1 VKTAVMNILQK
12 AIEEE
17 NLPGA
22 LISISEN
29 GQLLLRE
36 SFGNRTV
43 FPVKE
48 SMDMNTVFDLA
59 SLTKVVATL
68 PALLLLMD
76 QKQIHL
82 EDKVARFIPEF
93 SWNGKESVTIEHLLT
108 HTSGLPAFK
117 PFFKEQLNKEEV
129 IHSICHSAIESP
141 VGKQVIYSDLGFIM
155 LSAIVEQAT
164 GQSFEYFVEN
174 EIFTALGMNETCF
187 NPDFP
192 LNRYAA
198 TEFDAAA
205 KTYKRGIVHDEN
217 AETMG
222 GISGHAGLFST
233 CADLEKFASM
243 IENNGTINHKQF
255 ISSEIIELSRKN
267 FTQNDRLSR
276 GLGWELNVHSDCS
289 CGAFFSKKAYGH
301 TGFTGTSIW
310 FDPKQKIHIILLTNY
325 VHYGRNPI
333 WINSMREAI
342 HTASIVSNK

>member
-1 VKTAVMNILQK
+1 MKLAVMNILRK

-22 LISISEN
+22 LISISKG
-29 GQLLLRE
+29 GQPLLRE
-36 SFGNRTV
+36 SIGNRTV

-48 SMDMNTVFDLA
+48 PMDMNTVFDLA

-68 PALLLLMD
+68 PAVLLLMD
-76 QKQIHL
+76 QRQIHL
-82 EDKVARFIPEF
+82 SDKVAQFIPEF
-93 SWNGKESVTIEHLLT
+93 AQGEKESVTIQHLLT

-117 PFFKEQLNKEEV
+117 PFYKEKLNKEEV
-129 IHSICHSAIESP
+129 IYSICHSTLESP
-141 VGKQVIYSDLGFIM
+141 VGKRVIYSDLGFIM

-164 GQSFEYFVEN
+164 GQSFEHFVEN
-174 EIFTALGMNETCF
+174 EIFTLLGMNETGF
-187 NPDFP
+187 NPGFT

-198 TEFDAAA
+198 TEYDAST

-217 AETMG
+217 AETIG

-243 IENNGTINHKQF
+243 IENNGFFNNKPF

-276 GLGWELNVHSDCS
+276 GLGWELNVHLDRS
-289 CGAFFSKKAYGH
+289 CGASFSKKSYGH

-310 FDPKQKIHIILLTNY
+310 FDPEQKLRVLLLTNY
-325 VHYGRNPI
+325 VHYGRHPLR
-333 WINSMREAI
+333 INSLRKAVHQAVI
-342 HTASIVSNK
+342 TGS